1 VKLAVVVVT
10 YNRLDF
16 LKKNL
21 ESLCG
26 QTRKPAEIIVVD
38 NASTDGTRDFLSRF
52 SAECSILRVIR
63 LTENVGGSG
72 GFAAGLKDAISRG
85 ADWVW
90 MMDDDAVPFP
100 DALYEIEKVMRTVPL
115 KTGVL
120 LSRITDREEFSKSD
134 IIIPA
139 VKGTFVGF
147 AVRREVVQKVG
158 YPDSSF
164 FIYADDYDYSVRI
177 RKAGFDIL
185 KVNASVIFH
194 KDWAKQ
200 RKLFKFPFVKP
211 KIPSWKTYYIVRN
224 TLNAARHIKVFYMA
238 VKVYFFFDR
247 FVWTYVNP
255 ETKEYVFKGFKDG
268 INGVRGKTVLP
279 TNS

>member
-1 VKLAVVVVT
+1 MRLAVVVVT
-10 YNRLDF
+10 YNRLEF

-38 NASTDGTRDFLSRF
+38 NASTDGTREFLLHFAKSCGY
-52 SAECSILRVIR
+52 AHIIR
-63 LTENVGGSG
+63 LSENIGGSG
-72 GFAAGLKDAISRG
+72 GFAVGLKEAIKRG

-90 MMDDDAVPFP
+90 MMDDDAIPFP
-100 DALYEIEKVMRTVPL
+100 NALYEIEKVMRTVPK

-120 LSRITDREEFSKSD
+120 LSRITAKREISKSD
-134 IIIPA
+134 LIMPV

-147 AVRREVVQKVG
+147 AVRKEAVQKVG

-185 KVNASVIFH
+185 KVSSSVIFH
-194 KDWAKQ
+194 KDWARQ

-211 KIPSWKTYYIVRN
+211 KIPSWKTYYLVRN
-224 TLNAARHIKVFYMA
+224 TLNAARHIKIFYFA

-247 FVWTYVNP
+247 FIWSYVNP
-255 ETKEYVFKGFKDG
+255 ETKEYVFKGFEDG

>member
-1 VKLAVVVVT
+1 MKLTVVVVT
-10 YNRLDF
+10 YNRLEF

-21 ESLCG
+21 KSLCG

-38 NASTDGTRDFLSRF
+38 NASTDGTKEFL
-52 SAECSILRVIR
+52 AEFGKKHGLIHVVR
-63 LTENVGGSG
+63 LSENVGGSG
-72 GFAAGLKDAISRG
+72 GFARGLKEAIDRG

-90 MMDDDAVPFP
+90 MMDDDAIPFP
-100 DALYEIEKVMRTVPL
+100 DALYEIEKVMRTVPE

-120 LSRITDREEFSKSD
+120 LSRITDKEKISKSD
-134 IIIPA
+134 LIIPA
-139 VKGTFVGF
+139 IKGTFVGF
-147 AVRREVVQKVG
+147 AVRKEAVKKVG

-185 KVNASVIFH
+185 KVNSSIIFH
-194 KDWAKQ
+194 RDWARQ

-211 KIPSWKTYYIVRN
+211 KIPSWKTYYLVRN
-224 TLNAARHIKVFYMA
+224 TLNAARHIKIFYLV

-247 FVWTYVNP
+247 FIWSYVNP
-255 ETKEYVFKGFKDG
+255 ETKEYVFKGFEDG
-268 INGVRGKTVLP
+268 VNGVRGKTVLP